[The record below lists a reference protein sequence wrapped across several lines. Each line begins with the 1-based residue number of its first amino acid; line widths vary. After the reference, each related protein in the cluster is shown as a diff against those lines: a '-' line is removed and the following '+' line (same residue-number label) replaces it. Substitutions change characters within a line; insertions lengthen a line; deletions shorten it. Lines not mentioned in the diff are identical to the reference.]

1 MADEKK
7 PKIDLKA
14 RLGKTQVGAQVPVP
28 AGIPA
33 PPAASST
40 GVAMAPPTPAQGMGL
55 PVPPGVPVGPPPFGG
70 GASSSSRDID
80 PSNPLAAVATPYRA
94 PAPAAPAAPAQPQR
108 IEVDEAAV
116 HEARRGARRM
126 GLVLSLIIG
135 VMGVAIGYVAGGA
148 NEKSAARGKSKGDA
162 TELAAKVDEAKAKIK
177 LLGDKVEA
185 GKNQLTRDH
194 KYPTDLIKDLG
205 GINVDFDGSQLAGR
219 RFSGFP
225 TSTTQELVDF
235 VTSVQSLN
243 DRKLFL
249 QNQLVKLQKPI
260 SEQLAGSAVT
270 INLMVVATKD
280 GSAIL
285 AGLKDPIKV
294 EGQNVTLPKEF
305 VFADP
310 GGSGNGKID
319 KYNGGDLGKGA
330 GFAVTPSSF
339 NKVCPSETQGQI
351 AQLGAALAGILREI
365 QGEKQPAGD
374 IQQDTKPGLLDRA
387 DTLSNALKK
396 VVE

>member
-14 RLGKTQVGAQVPVP
+14 RLGKTQVGAQVPP
-28 AGIPA
+28 PAIAGIPA
-33 PPAASST
+33 PGASS
-40 GVAMAPPTPAQGMGL
+40 GGAMPPTPSPGAAI
-55 PVPPGVPVGPPPFGG
+55 PVPPGTPVGPPPFGRAG
-70 GASSSSRDID
+70 GSSSRDID
-80 PSNPLAAVATPYRA
+80 PSNPLSAVATPYRA
-94 PAPAAPAAPAQPQR
+94 PTPPPPPQPQR
-108 IEVDEAAV
+108 IEVDESNV
-116 HEARRGARRM
+116 QEARKGARRM
-126 GLVLSLIIG
+126 GLVLALLVG

-162 TELAAKVDEAKAKIK
+162 QELATKVEEARTKIK
-177 LLGDKVEA
+177 LLNDKVEA
-185 GKNQLTRDH
+185 GRQQLGAH
-194 KYPTDLIKDLG
+194 KYPVELIKDLG

-225 TSTTQELVDF
+225 TATTAGLVDF

-249 QNQLVKLQKPI
+249 QNQLTRLQKPI
-260 SEQLAGSAVT
+260 TEQLAGTTVS
-270 INLMVVATKD
+270 INLMVVAGKD
-280 GSAIL
+280 GSAML
-285 AGLKDPIKV
+285 APLKDPIKV
-294 EGQNVTLPKEF
+294 EGQQVNLPKEF
-305 VFADP
+305 IFVDP
-310 GGSGNGKID
+310 GGGANGKID

-365 QGEKQPAGD
+365 QGEKPAPGTGD
-374 IQQDTKPGLLDRA
+374 IVQDTKPGLLDKA
-387 DTLSNALKK
+387 ETLATALKR
-396 VVE
+396 VE

>member
-14 RLGKTQVGAQVPVP
+14 RLGKTQVGAQVP
-28 AGIPA
+28 AGIPV
-33 PPAASST
+33 PPAGSSG
-40 GVAMAPPTPAQGMGL
+40 GVALPPPTPMPGGAL

-70 GASSSSRDID
+70 GGGSSSRDID

-94 PAPAAPAAPAQPQR
+94 PAAAAPPPQAQR
-108 IEVDEAAV
+108 IEVDEGAV

-126 GLVLSLIIG
+126 GFVVALLVG
-135 VMGVAIGYVAGGA
+135 AMGVAIGYVAGGA
-148 NEKSAARGKSKGDA
+148 SEKSAARGKSKGDA
-162 TELAAKVDEAKAKIK
+162 TELAGKVDEARGKIK

-185 GKNQLTRDH
+185 GKNQLMRDH

-225 TSTTQELVDF
+225 SSTTQELVDF

-249 QNQLVKLQKPI
+249 QNQLTKLQKPI
-260 SEQLAGSAVT
+260 SEQLAGQSVS

-285 AGLKDPIKV
+285 AALKDPIKIQGDQV
-294 EGQNVTLPKEF
+294 ALPKEF

-365 QGEKQPAGD
+365 QGEKQAPGD
-374 IQQDTKPGLLDRA
+374 IVQDTKPGLVERA
-387 DTLSNALKK
+387 DTLASALKK
-396 VVE
+396 VTE

>member
-28 AGIPA
+28 GGIPA
-33 PPAASST
+33 PHAGSSA
-40 GVAMAPPTPAQGMGL
+40 GMAVPPPTPTPGVAI
-55 PVPPGVPVGPPPFGG
+55 PVPLGVPVGPPPFGG
-70 GASSSSRDID
+70 SSSRDID

-94 PAPAAPAAPAQPQR
+94 PVTAPAPQAQPQR
-108 IEVDEAAV
+108 IEVDEATV

-126 GLVLSLIIG
+126 GMVLSLVVG

-162 TELAAKVDEAKAKIK
+162 AELAMKVDAARAKIK
-177 LLGDKVEA
+177 ILGDKVEA
-185 GKNQLTRDH
+185 GKNLLMRDH
-194 KYPTDLIKDLG
+194 KYPTDLTKDLG
-205 GINVDFDGSQLAGR
+205 AINVDFDGSQLAGR

-225 TSTTQELVDF
+225 SATTQELVDF

-249 QNQLVKLQKPI
+249 QNQLTKLQKPI
-260 SEQLAGSAVT
+260 SEQLAGSSVS

-285 AGLKDPIKV
+285 AALKDPIKIQGDQV
-294 EGQNVTLPKEF
+294 ALPKEF

-374 IQQDTKPGLLDRA
+374 IVQDTKPGLIDRA
-387 DTLSNALKK
+387 ETLASALKK
-396 VVE
+396 VE